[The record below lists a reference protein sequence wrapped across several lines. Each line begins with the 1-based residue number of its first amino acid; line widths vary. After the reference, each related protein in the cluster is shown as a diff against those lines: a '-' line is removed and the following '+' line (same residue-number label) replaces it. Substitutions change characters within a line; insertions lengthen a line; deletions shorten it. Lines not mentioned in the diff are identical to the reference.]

1 MSLFAVSALMMRPQ
15 RADGEEQ
22 GAGKIL
28 SSRCLS
34 HVPAGENVP
43 GPVPAK
49 RGMVLPIWL
58 ETNRSCG
65 WAWAVGAAAKTTDPA
80 RATRAGRL
88 REEGMV
94 RGAFL

>member
-1 MSLFAVSALMMRPQ
+1 M
-15 RADGEEQ
+15 
-22 GAGKIL
+22 
-28 SSRCLS
+28 
-34 HVPAGENVP
+34 P